1 MNPVAITYGVLV
13 VAVLLFVTNRV
24 PVAVVALGVALSLWF
39 TGVVDLGQAL
49 AGFGDPTVIF
59 IATLFVVGEGLDA
72 AGVTAWLGRRLIAG
86 AGGRQRR
93 VVVLA
98 MLMVALLSA
107 LITPTGAVAALV
119 PVAVVM
125 CVRLRLSPSQLL
137 MPLAFVAHA
146 GSMLLLTGNAGQRAG
161 RRRGPG
167 RGYERDRLRRVR
179 ARRRAIAGGHHRG
192 GAAGRQAAVAPAH
205 PAVDAG
211 GPQRALADAGPRLRP
226 RRVGRHAGGHGA
238 GRLPR
243 AVHRRPRPRRGRTSS
258 GAACS
263 PG

>member
-1 MNPVAITYGVLV
+1 MAVNPVAITYGVLV

-72 AGVTAWLGRRLIAG
+72 AGVTAWLGRR
-86 AGGRQRR
+86 QRR

-146 GSMLLLTGNAGQRAG
+146 GSMLLLTGTPVNVLVADAARDAGTSGIGLPLRCTASTTTSPSG
-161 RRRGPG
+161 VVNPANTRRPTTS
-167 RGYERDRLRRVR
+167 D
-179 ARRRAIAGGHHRG
+179 RG
-192 GAAGRQAAVAPAH
+192 GTTTSAAPWSAVNSTGKP
-205 PAVDAG
+205 
-211 GPQRALADAGPRLRP
+211 
-226 RRVGRHAGGHGA
+226 
-238 GRLPR
+238 
-243 AVHRRPRPRRGRTSS
+243 S
-258 GAACS
+258 GAVTAGVS
-263 PG
+263 ADPSRP